1 MKTALA
7 ILLGAALISTGCAS
21 SNGQKVDQN
30 ALADFKAGVTTEAAV
45 IQRLGQPNST
55 STMSDG
61 TKIDTY
67 SSSRT
72 QFNAATYIPFV
83 NLVAGG
89 AKYQAS
95 VTMFTFDKN
104 GILLRFSNTNSNH
117 DFNKGIGQ

>member
-1 MKTALA
+1 M
-7 ILLGAALISTGCAS
+7 TGCAS

-30 ALADFKAGVTTEAAV
+30 ALADFKPGVTTEAAV

-61 TKIDTY
+61 TRIDTY